1 MTDSESFLE
10 TVETENQTPLSRL
23 GSSKSLYAATEG
35 DIDAE
40 PVLRA
45 TADAEYAAWQTFAGW
60 ADDETND
67 DVREAFET
75 TAAEEEGHYET
86 VLEELGTEADDFE
99 PGETPALH
107 DSLRERTE
115 TVERLGGFVGRTLAS
130 DRSKDQVV
138 GFFVGDADPQT
149 ASLFREFGDDL
160 DDQLERALTLLE
172 AVCESDEDWDRA
184 EDAASGAIEA
194 AYGEYVEVLEGMGA
208 NPKPV
213 C

>member
-45 TADAEYAAWQTFAGW
+45 TADAEYAAWQTFASW

-75 TAAEEEGHYET
+75 TATEEEGHYET
-86 VLEELGTEADDFE
+86 VLEELGTEADDYD
-99 PGETPALH
+99 PAETPALH
-107 DSLRERTE
+107 NYLRERTE

-172 AVCESDEDWDRA
+172 AVCESDEDWERA
-184 EDAASGAIEA
+184 EASASGAIEA